1 MVNQRRGLAGAALA
15 LVCFFCLLPAARAD
29 WAVTL
34 LERQAAVA
42 GAVEYRH
49 YSLGEAASGAEAEVQ
64 LALFS
69 SKSATLRVIDQP
81 NFDRH
86 LYDAMTHEHCLAGVN
101 GGYFDPEGIPV
112 GLLRSGGITI
122 APFRRARLLSGVL
135 AVRPGGVE
143 IFRASEF
150 PAKRAWQEAVQCG
163 PFLIERGKP
172 VAGLD
177 DTRSARRTFVLTTTD
192 RRAAIGYCEPVT
204 LARLAEVLAALSQ
217 LKVARALNLDG
228 GSSTAFWCRTTE
240 KTVSVSE
247 GKTVRDFVAVV
258 PRPTR

>member
-1 MVNQRRGLAGAALA
+1 M
-15 LVCFFCLLPAARAD
+15 
-29 WAVTL
+29 
-34 LERQAAVA
+34 
-42 GAVEYRH
+42 
-49 YSLGEAASGAEAEVQ
+49 
-64 LALFS
+64 
-69 SKSATLRVIDQP
+69 
-81 NFDRH
+81 
-86 LYDAMTHEHCLAGVN
+86 
-101 GGYFDPEGIPV
+101 
-112 GLLRSGGITI
+112 
-122 APFRRARLLSGVL
+122 
-135 AVRPGGVE
+135 E

-150 PAKRAWQEAVQCG
+150 PAKGAWREAVQCG

-228 GSSTAFWCRTTE
+228 GSSSAFWCRTTE

-258 PRPTR
+258 PRANR